1 MLNLRI
7 NNGDT
12 SQQILGIF
20 SGGFGHPILGYQG
33 GRQKLSAMK
42 EVLLHSYMYILC
54 IYIYI
59 LHTHVFICIYIYM
72 YTDMHI
78 DNHR

>member
-42 EVLLHSYMYILC
+42 EVLLHS
-54 IYIYI
+54 
-59 LHTHVFICIYIYM
+59 
-72 YTDMHI
+72 
-78 DNHR
+78 

>member
-59 LHTHVFICIYIYM
+59 YSTYTRIYMYIYIYV
-72 YTDMHI
+72 YWYA
-78 DNHR
+78 HR